1 MKTTNAQNHIKKVKP
16 VKHVSTRT
24 TGIACIP
31 SGGPPDSA
39 I

>member
-1 MKTTNAQNHIKKVKP
+1 MKTTNSQIHIKKVKP
-16 VKHVSTRT
+16 VKHVTTRT

-39 I
+39 N